1 LVFVQPAR
9 IPLALAEE
17 ILENGVSPLDGILPK
32 DPSFGKVDDS
42 FADLLEKKVLQQL
55 FFK

>member
-1 LVFVQPAR
+1 LLVFVQPAR

-42 FADLLEKKVLQQL
+42 FADLLEKKVGY
-55 FFK
+55 FRKF